1 MDPGLFPFGQPNSE
15 RPSRVADD
23 CKAMVIGLHPS
34 AFHVAWTAPKSAP
47 AGRDRTGIVKALA
60 VDVEPTVFWEG
71 NEDGG
76 DDLLKLWLKE
86 VGFVEGDD
94 EGQHGRVD
102 SRLPAANGSNG
113 RKIIQQYLEPLGLK
127 SDEVTFTDVF
137 RHYMVKT
144 GTKAKREMRDA
155 IEIEYNAIADFM
167 GVQKSHLLRKI
178 HERALPGQ
186 AQEAFGDKLKQEF
199 TDGKP
204 ELVIT
209 LGEEA
214 WRTVDMIFGYDA
226 HSSISMFDALYGE
239 AYGRPGTLRSGN
251 HVAKWLPLVH
261 PSLLRNAA
269 PTGPLPAGRRT
280 VAGWNQRHFKW
291 IDKTVAAAQEA
302 TA

>member
-1 MDPGLFPFGQPNSE
+1 
-15 RPSRVADD
+15 
-23 CKAMVIGLHPS
+23 MVIGLHPS
-34 AFHVAWTAPKSAP
+34 AFHVAWTAPKSA
-47 AGRDRTGIVKALA
+47 AGSGRTGVVKALA
-60 VDVEPTVFWEG
+60 VDVEPTSFWEG
-71 NEDGG
+71 NDAGG
-76 DDLLKLWLKE
+76 DALLKTWLKE
-86 VGFVEGDD
+86 VGFEEGD
-94 EGQHGRVD
+94 EPGQHGHVD
-102 SRLPAANGSNG
+102 SRMPAINGANG
-113 RKIIQQYLEPLGLK
+113 RKIIQQYLEPLGY
-127 SDEVTFTDVF
+127 SPDETTFTDAY

-155 IEIEYNAIADFM
+155 IDIEYNSIHEQM
-167 GVQKSHLLRKI
+167 GVPESKLLRKI
-178 HERALPGQ
+178 HERALPPQ
-186 AQEAFGDKLKQEF
+186 AAELFGAKLKQEF

-204 ELVIT
+204 EMVIT

-226 HSSISMFDALYGE
+226 HSSVSMFDALYGE

-291 IDKTVAAAQEA
+291 VDKAVAERQDA
-302 TA
+302 